1 MVIAIALLCFLAVF
15 LIFYALVIAPRE
27 QAEAAVK
34 ERVQALHTGGG
45 KQAVDELDKSLSERF
60 LYPLAERI
68 KNFLKAQTPQQIYSN
83 VFKKAELVSKNL
95 RGGVNGF
102 MTLWFVSMVSIPLL
116 TAYKLFIAS
125 PIYPLRALVGVFVAF
140 IIGVLLPI
148 FYLRYLLAKRRQVLL
163 ENLPDILD
171 LLAVSVQAGLGLDGA
186 LQKVV
191 DKMNNPLSRELQRM
205 LRELRMGI
213 TRRQAL
219 ERLAER
225 CEIMEISMFAS
236 AVIQSDRM
244 GIGIAQV
251 IEVQAENMRDK
262 KMQIIRE
269 KAAKMP
275 LKLLF
280 PLILFIFPTVF
291 IVVLGP
297 RLVTLLNIFSK

>member
-171 LLAVSVQAGLGLDGA
+171 LMAVSVQAGLGLDGA

>member
-1 MVIAIALLCFLAVF
+1 MFIVIALLCFLAVF
-15 LIFYALVIAPRE
+15 LAFYALVIVPRE

-34 ERVQALHTGGG
+34 ERVQSLRSGANN
-45 KQAVDELDKSLSERF
+45 QVVDELDKSLAERF
-60 LYPLAERI
+60 LLPM
-68 KNFLKAQTPQQIYSN
+68 AQQIREFMRNNTPQQIYSN
-83 VFKKAELVSKNL
+83 VSRKAELITENL
-95 RGGVNGF
+95 RGGIDGF
-102 MTLWFVSMVSIPLL
+102 MTIWFVSMATIPLL
-116 TAYKLFIAS
+116 VAYWLFIYS
-125 PIYPLRALVGVFVAF
+125 PINPVRALVGVIVAF
-140 IIGVLLPI
+140 VIGVILPLI
-148 FYLRYLLAKRRQVLL
+148 YLSYLLGKRRQALL

-191 DKMNNPLSRELQRM
+191 EKMNNPLSREMQRM

-225 CEIMEISMFAS
+225 CEIMEISLFAS

-244 GIGIAQV
+244 GIGIAHV

-280 PLILFIFPTVF
+280 PLVVFIFPTVF

-297 RLVTLLNIFSK
+297 RLITLVNILSK

>member
-1 MVIAIALLCFLAVF
+1 MFIAIALLCFLAVF

-34 ERVQALHTGGG
+34 ERVQALRTGSGT
-45 KQAVDELDKSLSERF
+45 QVVDELDKSLSERF
-60 LYPLAERI
+60 LYPIAERI
-68 KNFLKAQTPQQIYSN
+68 KNFLKAQTPQQIYGN
-83 VFKKAELVSKNL
+83 VFKKAELVSENL

-148 FYLRYLLAKRRQVLL
+148 FYLRYLLAQRRQVLL

-191 DKMNNPLSRELQRM
+191 DKMHNPLSRELQRM

-280 PLILFIFPTVF
+280 PVIVFIFPTVF

-297 RLVTLLNIFSK
+297 RLITLLNVFSK

>member
-1 MVIAIALLCFLAVF
+1 MFIVIALLCFLAVF
-15 LIFYALVIAPRE
+15 LAFYALVIVPRE

-34 ERVQALHTGGG
+34 ERVQSLRSGANN
-45 KQAVDELDKSLSERF
+45 QVVDELDKSLAERF
-60 LYPLAERI
+60 LLPMAQQIREFM
-68 KNFLKAQTPQQIYSN
+68 KNNTPQQIYSN
-83 VFKKAELVSKNL
+83 VAKKAELVTENL
-95 RGGVNGF
+95 RGGIDGF
-102 MTLWFVSMVSIPLL
+102 MTMWFVSMAVIPLL

-125 PIYPLRALVGVFVAF
+125 PINPLRALVGVLVGF
-140 IIGVLLPI
+140 IVGVILPLI
-148 FYLRYLLAKRRQVLL
+148 YLNYLLGKRRQALL

-191 DKMNNPLSRELQRM
+191 EKMNNPLSREMQRM

-225 CEIMEISMFAS
+225 CEIMEISLFAS

-244 GIGIAQV
+244 GIGIAHV

-275 LKLLF
+275 MMILF
-280 PLILFIFPTVF
+280 PLIVFIFPTVF

-297 RLVTLLNIFSK
+297 RLIALLSLLKS

>member
-1 MVIAIALLCFLAVF
+1 M
-15 LIFYALVIAPRE
+15 
-27 QAEAAVK
+27 
-34 ERVQALHTGGG
+34 
-45 KQAVDELDKSLSERF
+45 
-60 LYPLAERI
+60 
-68 KNFLKAQTPQQIYSN
+68 
-83 VFKKAELVSKNL
+83 
-95 RGGVNGF
+95 
-102 MTLWFVSMVSIPLL
+102 
-116 TAYKLFIAS
+116 
-125 PIYPLRALVGVFVAF
+125 
-140 IIGVLLPI
+140 
-148 FYLRYLLAKRRQVLL
+148 
-163 ENLPDILD
+163 
-171 LLAVSVQAGLGLDGA
+171 QAGLGLDGA

>member
-1 MVIAIALLCFLAVF
+1 MFIAIALLCFLAVF

-34 ERVQALHTGGG
+34 ERVQALRTGGG
-45 KQAVDELDKSLSERF
+45 TQVVDELDKSLSERF
-60 LYPLAERI
+60 LYPIAERI

-83 VFKKAELVSKNL
+83 VFKKAELVAENL

-125 PIYPLRALVGVFVAF
+125 PIYPLRALVGVLVAF
-140 IIGVLLPI
+140 IVGVLLPI
-148 FYLRYLLAKRRQVLL
+148 FYLRYLLAQRRQVLL

-191 DKMNNPLSRELQRM
+191 DKMHNPLSRELQRM

-275 LKLLF
+275 MKLLF
-280 PLILFIFPTVF
+280 PLMVFIFPTVF

-297 RLVTLLNIFSK
+297 RLVTLLNVFSK